1 MKREINDA
9 INSCLNARTALFEGG
24 WWRLLVL
31 FAVAVMFPMEVGMET
46 VMTVGA
52 SLTAMSQT
60 SERQQDGHDTAKSI
74 LTDSVLSVVVPQ
86 QSEASEE
93 KDERGAFRPIAT
105 AKLFYLNQAFAS
117 QALLKPAISDTDTTT
132 IQRKPIEDDDAG
144 EELDKA
150 IQQTGEAE
158 QTETKKGGAFPPT
171 ELDSAEAALMDST
184 TRIKQFKYRR
194 VDVPYLSPIEKKTYA
209 LFLPKVSVERKV
221 VLDSTME
228 RIRISERI
236 GDIEVRPSIDL
247 PIETYKKLRYK
258 AAIRENFRQ
267 IIGQQSVGVTR
278 DALADV
284 FSKITK
290 ISVYVPGGE
299 SAIFATL
306 FGPPTVSVQVAGNID
321 IKASYQTEESE
332 DPVRRASGT
341 ASTAVPNF
349 DQQVQMNL
357 TGAIGDKLT
366 ITADWNTERPFQ
378 FENQLAIR
386 YKGYEDDLVQSIEA
400 GNVSLTLPTS
410 LISSSQALFGIKAQ
424 FQIAGLNLTAIASQQ
439 RGRTESFSVQSGASI
454 TEQTIQAWDYDENR
468 HFFISNFFVTNWE
481 NAFAQ
486 NAPQL
491 VLTSAMGGRQIN
503 RLEVWRR
510 PANQF
515 GGGGGGNG
523 GGAPL
528 QENQRPGVALL
539 NLGDARY
546 SFQRLQE
553 GFPFPN
559 NAFNDLADT
568 SQTQAFLQ
576 QLRTADPLPPIPGP
590 FQEGVFTLMRE
601 GQDYIFN
608 PILGYITF
616 TAPLDPRDV
625 IAVSYDFTPVAGLPN
640 VRVGDFSN
648 DTLRTRAVFKLI
660 KPDQFTPS
668 DTATW
673 IMMLK
678 NIYALGGRDIQ
689 PDQFNAQVVYQN
701 PGDNP
706 PENEVLPIPG
716 FINTL
721 NQVTGFDR
729 FDVNGAAGSDRTFDF
744 LPGITID
751 PQRGLL
757 IFPFQRP
764 FARPIRQEIERI
776 TGAPI
781 TQEND
786 RFVYSEIYER
796 TQFDAQN
803 TSAKNFYGIKVRYK
817 SSIQNPISIGF
828 NVAQGSVR
836 VTSRGVPLREGID
849 YTVDYQ
855 LGQVTILKDDALQQG
870 ANLTIDFEKN
880 DLFLLA
886 SRTIVGLRGEYA
898 FSDDF
903 KLGATFL
910 QYSERPLTDKV
921 RVGDEPI
928 VNRIFGM
935 DLQYSTQL
943 RWLTK
948 AIDKLPLISTKEP
961 SRFTINAEYAQIMP
975 GIPEELR
982 TELDPEG
989 VSYIDDF
996 EGSRQIISFGL
1007 NGNNWA
1013 LGAPPHRTIE
1023 NPTILEDSIRGRYRA
1038 QLGWY
1043 RLPVGDPRNV
1053 ATREIFPNRVA
1064 AREDFQVRPL
1074 FLSYDPTRRGPYN
1087 FNTDFVVRGGVPD
1100 SSYGA
1105 ITQLLPSFA
1114 NNLTQSNIQFI
1125 EFWFKYQ
1132 PLTDTLGGAPLDSG
1146 KLHIDIG
1153 IISED
1158 VIPNRRLNTEDGMP
1172 INPEDFNPDQIAFG
1186 EDAYGRFNTR
1196 VAKIDRQLLTGSL
1209 GTEDVGLDG
1218 INDQLERQF
1227 HAQYLETLRN
1237 ALGETNPEYLRIFN
1251 DPAGDNFSLDVT
1263 NVSGTEGNANQA
1275 AAGPFVNIFPDTEDL
1290 DGSSTV
1296 QTQNRFF
1303 RYTIP
1308 VNPEELNIPTPRGKF
1323 VVGGGQSNAG
1333 WVQFRVP
1340 LDEFTRQ
1347 FGGIDF
1353 TTIQYAR
1360 VWVEQFRR
1368 PAQLGFAT
1376 FDFVGSQ
1383 WQQINRDTLVS
1394 IAAVNIEE
1402 NGSFYALPPGIQR
1415 ARDRQR
1421 VDQNIQANE
1430 QALVVIARQ
1439 MGQDSARGVFRNFAI
1454 GNTGGFNLNPYKR
1467 LRAFIHGGAGVK
1479 YNELNPQDPENTR
1492 VFLRFGATES
1502 NNYYEVQLPVK
1513 PSPPVAV
1520 PQNTNSPEYRRAQEL
1535 IWPAE
1540 NNIDIDLDEI
1550 ASFKLQRVSDT
1561 ETVVR
1566 ELPDGKK
1573 IVIKG
1578 QPSLGNVRV
1587 FAFGVINPS
1596 KERIESIEVWLN
1608 ELRVSGYKNE
1618 TGWAVR
1624 ANSTLQL
1631 ADVAT
1636 VAATYQRQ
1644 TPDFH
1649 GLNIRLNPIAAQNN
1663 TESWTLS
1670 TTINADKLL
1679 PAEDGWTIPVNIE
1692 RSEARSIPKYV
1703 PGREDILLDAAVARI
1718 IEEAKRNG
1726 ASESEA
1732 QEAGERFRNEQVTL
1746 SSTERFSMPT
1756 IRKTKPSD
1764 FWLARYTIDRM
1775 SIGYNYSISRSRS
1788 PQLISSED
1796 WQWSANASYGLQL
1809 PADAQLFIEPFKWM
1823 SSIPILN
1830 AFSDEKFYYVPQS
1843 YSFDVRLNRDRRA
1856 SQNRGNNQ
1864 PLVLNSN
1871 NFTAG
1876 RGMAMQYKI
1885 SETMDMS
1892 YNATLTSSMNL
1903 FLTDP
1908 ITREERR
1915 GSDVFDDVL
1924 ADLSRFDLGR
1934 DQNYNQSVTAN
1945 WRPKMVSLLDWITP
1959 GFTYNTQYS
1968 WANPFVNNPAQFL
1981 GNSVGN
1987 NTALQVQSDINFGR
2001 LFGKVRDLIPFGK
2014 GSATSPPTNA
2024 PKPPERPSRFFSLFD
2039 STETQSASEGNNIA
2053 KLLSDVGSL
2062 LGIFT
2067 RFDAFRV
2074 SYSITTGLQNTGIA
2088 GGAGWL
2094 NFYPFNTFG
2103 RSDRPLPPS
2112 LAYQMGFSD
2121 NPGARFLVD
2130 PNAPAIPNFVDN
2142 FNQTQNFSVS
2152 TTWQMFDN
2160 LRIDLSWRTDWQF
2173 RRGASV
2179 NGATGAQISADR
2191 SGSITKTYI
2200 SIFPDVESFREAINT
2215 TFADSEGFVR
2225 NPPFP
2230 EFAALFERSFEPTGI
2245 GRATATLFGQS
2256 NNLAY
2261 IPLPNWRVS
2270 LTGLEKLD
2278 LLSGFASSASIEHA
2292 YTGTYATSFTQPL
2305 NSGEVIG
2312 NQIINE
2318 SFAPLIG
2325 LTLMWKFGLN
2335 SSISVGRTRS
2345 FTLAVVNYQITKSNS
2360 TQINFTLG
2368 YQKTG
2373 LKVPLNFWPFDGAT
2387 LDNTIDFSFNFA
2399 FADNET
2405 QNIILA
2411 GSNAAANPPI
2421 GTTQITFQPRL
2432 SYALSQR
2439 VNAAAFWQYTQ
2450 TNPKAS
2456 GGSTVF
2462 ASTRQEFGFN
2472 FRISIG
2478 N

>member
-1 MKREINDA
+1 
-9 INSCLNARTALFEGG
+9 
-24 WWRLLVL
+24 
-31 FAVAVMFPMEVGMET
+31 MFPMEIGIET
-46 VMTVGA
+46 GIISSA
-52 SLTAMSQT
+52 SLVA
-60 SERQQDGHDTAKSI
+60 I
-74 LTDSVLSVVVPQ
+74 VSVPEPQ
-86 QSEASEE
+86 QSESEKHKGLRDSVSSLLE
-93 KDERGAFRPIAT
+93 AKPKAEVHSQTEESTVFRPIAT
-105 AKLFYLNQAFAS
+105 AKLFYLSQAFAA
-117 QALLKPAISDTDTTT
+117 QALMKSTVNDTDTTA
-132 IQRKPIEDDDAG
+132 IQRKPL
-144 EELDKA
+144 EETSPA
-150 IQQTGEAE
+150 V
-158 QTETKKGGAFPPT
+158 
-171 ELDSAEAALMDST
+171 LDSAEAALMDST
-184 TRIKQFKYRR
+184 TRVKQFKYRR
-194 VDVPYLSPIEKKTYA
+194 IDVPYLSPIEQKTYA

-221 VLDSTME
+221 VLDSAME

-236 GDIEVRPSIDL
+236 GDVEVRPSIEL
-247 PIETYKKLRYK
+247 PLEIYKKLRYK
-258 AAIRENFRQ
+258 AAIRDNFRQ
-267 IIGQQSVGVTR
+267 IIGQQSAGVAR

-299 SAIFATL
+299 SALFATL

-321 IKASYQTEESE
+321 IKASYQIEESE

-357 TGAIGDKLT
+357 TGTIGDKLT
-366 ITADWNTERPFQ
+366 ITADWNTQRPFQ
-378 FENQLAIR
+378 YENQLAIR

-400 GNVSLTLPTS
+400 GNVALTLPTS

-424 FQIAGLNLTAIASQQ
+424 FQIAGLNLTAVASQQ
-439 RGRTESFSVQSGASI
+439 RGRTESFSVQSGASM

-468 HFFISNFFVTNWE
+468 HFFVSNFFVTNWE
-481 NAFAQ
+481 NAFAR

-491 VLTSAMGGRQIN
+491 VLTPAMGGRQIN

-510 PANQF
+510 PANQL
-515 GGGGGGNG
+515 GGVGGQNPGSV
-523 GGAPL
+523 PL
-528 QENQRPGVALL
+528 QENQRPAVALL
-539 NLGDARY
+539 NLGDVPY
-546 SFQRLQE
+546 SFERLQQ

-559 NAFNDLADT
+559 NAYNDLADT

-601 GQDYIFN
+601 GQDYVYN

-625 IAVSYDFTPVAGLPN
+625 IAVSYDFTPAPGVPN
-640 VRVGDFSN
+640 IRVGDFSN
-648 DTLRTRAVFKLI
+648 DSLQRRAVFKLI

-673 IMMLK
+673 ILMLK
-678 NIYALGGRDIQ
+678 NIYALNGRNIQ
-689 PDQFNAQVVYQN
+689 RDQFNAQVVYQN

-706 PENEVLPIPG
+706 PENEVLPISG
-716 FINTL
+716 FVNTL

-729 FDVNGAAGSDRTFDF
+729 FDVNGASGSDRTFDF

-764 FARPIRQEIERI
+764 FERPIREEIERV
-776 TGAPI
+776 TGQPI
-781 TQEND
+781 NEQNA
-786 RFVYSEIYER
+786 RFIYNEIYER

-803 TSAKNFYGIKVRYK
+803 TSAKNFYAIKVRYK
-817 SSIQNPISIGF
+817 STIQNPISIGF

-928 VNRIFGM
+928 VNRIFGL
-935 DLQYSTQL
+935 DLQYATQM

-948 AIDKLPLISTKEP
+948 WIDRLPLISTKEP
-961 SRFTINAEYAQIMP
+961 SRFSINAEYAQVMP
-975 GIPEELR
+975 GVPDELR
-982 TELDPEG
+982 TELDPDG

-996 EGSRQIISFGL
+996 EGSRQIISLGL

-1013 LGAPPHRTIE
+1013 LGSPPHRTLE
-1023 NPTILEDSIRGRYRA
+1023 SPTILEDSIRGRYRA
-1038 QLGWY
+1038 SLGWY

-1053 ATREIFPNRVA
+1053 PTREIFPNRVA

-1074 FLSYDPTRRGPYN
+1074 YLSYDPTRRGPYN
-1087 FNTDFVVRGGVPD
+1087 FNPDFVIRRGVPD

-1132 PLTDTLGGAPLDSG
+1132 PLIDTAGAPPDSG

-1153 IISED
+1153 ILSED
-1158 VIPNRRLNTEDGMP
+1158 IIPNRRLNTEDGMP

-1186 EDAYGRFNTR
+1186 EDSYGRYNTR
-1196 VAKIDRQLLTGSL
+1196 VAKIDRQLLTGSI

-1227 HAQYLETLRN
+1227 HQQYLETLRN
-1237 ALGETNPEYLRIFN
+1237 ALGENNPEYQRILN

-1263 NVSGTEGNANQA
+1263 NVSGTEGNASQA
-1275 AAGPFVNIFPDTEDL
+1275 QAGPFVNIFPDTEDL

-1303 RYTIP
+1303 RYTIS
-1308 VNPEELNIPTPRGKF
+1308 VNPQELNQPTPRGRF
-1323 VVGGGQSNAG
+1323 VVGGGQANAG
-1333 WVQFRVP
+1333 WVQFRIP
-1340 LDEFTRQ
+1340 LDEFTRK
-1347 FGGIDF
+1347 FGAIDF

-1383 WQQINRDTLVS
+1383 WQLIGRDTLVS
-1394 IAAVNIEE
+1394 VAAVNIEE
-1402 NGSFYALPPGIQR
+1402 NGSFYALPPGIRR

-1430 QALVVIARQ
+1430 QALVVIARK
-1439 MGQDSARGVFRNFAI
+1439 MGQDSVRGVFRNFAI
-1454 GNTGGFNLNPYKR
+1454 GNTSGFNLNPYKR
-1467 LRAFIHGGAGVK
+1467 LKAFIHGGAGVR
-1479 YNELNPQDPENTR
+1479 YNELNPQDPANTR
-1492 VFLRFGATES
+1492 AFLRFGATET
-1502 NNYYEVQLPVK
+1502 NNYYEIQIPVK
-1513 PSPPVAV
+1513 PSPPVNV

-1550 ASFKLQRVSDT
+1550 ASFKLQRASDT
-1561 ETVVR
+1561 EVVVR
-1566 ELPDGKK
+1566 DFPDGKR

-1596 KERIESIEVWLN
+1596 KEFIESIEVWLN

-1618 TGWAVR
+1618 GGWAVR
-1624 ANSTLQL
+1624 ANTTLQL

-1636 VAATYQRQ
+1636 IAATYQRQ

-1649 GLNIRLNPIAAQNN
+1649 GLNIRINPITAQNN

-1670 TTINADKLL
+1670 TTFNADKLL
-1679 PAEDGWTIPVNIE
+1679 PAEDGWTIPINIE

-1703 PGREDILLDAAVARI
+1703 PGREDILLDAAVARV

-1732 QEAGERFRNEQVTL
+1732 QEAGERFRNEQISL

-1764 FWLARYTIDRM
+1764 FWLARYTIDR
-1775 SIGYNYSISRSRS
+1775 ITLGYNYSIARGRS
-1788 PQLISSED
+1788 PQLVSSED
-1796 WQWSANASYGLQL
+1796 WQWSANISYGLQL
-1809 PADAQLFIEPFKWM
+1809 PSDVQLFIEPFKWL
-1823 SSIPILN
+1823 SNIPILN
-1830 AFSDEKFYYVPQS
+1830 VFSEDRFYYVPQS
-1843 YSFDVRLNRDRRA
+1843 YTFDFRLNRDRRV

-1864 PLVLNSN
+1864 PLVINSN

-1885 SETMDMS
+1885 SETVDMS

-1915 GSDVFDDVL
+1915 GSDIFDDVL
-1924 ADLSRFDLGR
+1924 ADLSRFDLGL
-1934 DQNYNQSVTAN
+1934 DQSYNQSVTTN

-1959 GFTYNTQYS
+1959 NFTYNTQYS
-1968 WANPFVNNPAQFL
+1968 WANPFVNNPSQFL

-1987 NTALQVQSDINFGR
+1987 NSTLQVQSDINFGK

-2014 GSATSPPTNA
+2014 GTETMPPPQK
-2024 PKPPERPSRFFSLFD
+2024 PKRFFSLID
-2039 STETQSASEGNNIA
+2039 STEGASEGNNLT
-2053 KLLSDVGSL
+2053 KLLSDVGSVL
-2062 LGIFT
+2062 SIFT
-2067 RFDAFRV
+2067 RFDQFRV

-2103 RSDRPLPPS
+2103 RDDRPPPPS
-2112 LAYQMGFSD
+2112 LSYQLGLSD
-2121 NPGARFLVD
+2121 NPGSRFLVD
-2130 PNAPAIPNFVDN
+2130 PNAPAIPNFTDN
-2142 FNQTQNFSVS
+2142 FNQSQNFSVS
-2152 TTWQMFDN
+2152 TTWQIFDN
-2160 LRIDLSWRTDWQF
+2160 LRMDLTWRTDWQF
-2173 RRGASV
+2173 RRGASI

-2200 SIFPDVESFREAINT
+2200 SIFPNIDNFREAINT
-2215 TFADSEGFVR
+2215 TFADSAGLVIR
-2225 NPPFP
+2225 NPPLLQ
-2230 EFAALFERSFEPTGI
+2230 FAELFERTFEPTGI
-2245 GRATATLFGQS
+2245 GRFTAKLFGQS
-2256 NNLAY
+2256 NRLAY

-2278 LLSGFASSASIEHA
+2278 LLSGFASNASIEHA
-2292 YTGTYATSFTQPL
+2292 YTGTYSTSFTQPL

-2325 LTLMWKFGLN
+2325 LNLMWKFGMN
-2335 SSISVGRTRS
+2335 SSISVGKTRS
-2345 FTLAVVNYQITKSNS
+2345 LTLAVVSYQITQANS

-2387 LDNTIDFSFNFA
+2387 LDNTIDFSFNFS

-2405 QNIILA
+2405 QNIIVA
-2411 GSNAAANPPI
+2411 GSNAATNPPI

-2450 TNPKAS
+2450 TKPKAS

>member
-1 MKREINDA
+1 MVVA
-9 INSCLNARTALFEGG
+9 IS
-24 WWRLLVL
+24 VL
-31 FAVAVMFPMEVGMET
+31 FPVEVGIET
-46 VMTVGA
+46 VVTVGA
-52 SLTAMSQT
+52 SLTAMSASSRAQKQT
-60 SERQQDGHDTAKSI
+60 VDTVAEQVG
-74 LTDSVLSVVVPQ
+74 LADSVFSLVAPTAGEV
-86 QSEASEE
+86 SEE
-93 KDERGAFRPIAT
+93 KEESSTYRPIAT
-105 AKLFYLNQAFAS
+105 ARLFYLSQAFAA
-117 QALLKPAISDTDTTT
+117 QALFKPTVSDTDTTAS
-132 IQRKPIEDDDAG
+132 QSRPIEDDEA
-144 EELDKA
+144 DKEHNNVIDLQITDTTA
-150 IQQTGEAE
+150 
-158 QTETKKGGAFPPT
+158 KKRESLVRT

-194 VDVPYLSPIEKKTYA
+194 VDVPYLSPIETKTYS

-221 VLDSTME
+221 LLDSTME
-228 RIRISERI
+228 RIRISETI
-236 GDIEVRPSIDL
+236 SGVEVRPSIEL
-247 PIETYKKLRYK
+247 PLETYKKLRYK
-258 AAIRENFRQ
+258 AAIRDNFRQ
-267 IIGQQSVGVTR
+267 IIGQQSMGVSR

-299 SAIFATL
+299 SALFATL

-332 DPVRRASGT
+332 DPIRRASGT

-357 TGAIGDKLT
+357 TGTIGDKLT

-378 FENQLAIR
+378 YENQLAIR
-386 YKGYEDDLVQSIEA
+386 YKGYEDDVVQAIEA

-439 RGRTESFSVQSGASI
+439 RGRTETFSVQSGASV

-468 HFFISNFFVTNWE
+468 HFFVSNFFVTNWE
-481 NAFAQ
+481 RAFAQ

-491 VLTSAMGGRQIN
+491 VITPAMGGRQIN

-510 PANQF
+510 PANQL
-515 GGGGGGNG
+515 GGGGGQNPG
-523 GGAPL
+523 GTPL
-528 QENQRPGVALL
+528 QANQRPGVALL
-539 NLGDARY
+539 NLGDAPY
-546 SFQRLQE
+546 SFERLQQ

-559 NAFNDLADT
+559 NSYNDLADT
-568 SQTQAFLQ
+568 TQTQAFLQ
-576 QLRTADPLPPIPGP
+576 QLRTADPLPPIPGQ
-590 FQEGVFTLMRE
+590 FQEGVFTLMQE
-601 GQDYIFN
+601 GQDYVFN

-625 IAVSYDFTPVAGLPN
+625 IAVSYDFTPVPGVPN

-648 DTLRTRAVFKLI
+648 DSLQRRAVFKLV

-673 IMMLK
+673 ILMLK

-689 PDQFNAQVVYQN
+689 PDQFNARVVFQN

-706 PENEVLPIPG
+706 PENEVLPISG
-716 FINTL
+716 FVNTL
-721 NQVTGFDR
+721 NQIMGFDR

-764 FARPIRQEIERI
+764 FAQPIREEIERI

-786 RFVYSEIYER
+786 RFIYSEIYER

-817 SSIQNPISIGF
+817 STIQNPISIGF

-855 LGQVTILKDDALQQG
+855 LGQVTILRDDALQQG
-870 ANLTIDFEKN
+870 ANLSINFEKN

-935 DLQYSTQL
+935 DLQYSTQM

-948 AIDKLPLISTKEP
+948 AIDRLPLISTKEP
-961 SRFTINAEYAQIMP
+961 SKFSINAEYAQVMP
-975 GIPEELR
+975 SVPDELR
-982 TELDPEG
+982 TELDPDG

-996 EGSRQIISFGL
+996 EGSRQIISLGL
-1007 NGNNWA
+1007 NGNNWV
-1013 LGAPPHRTIE
+1013 LGAPPHRDLE
-1023 NPTILEDSIRGRYRA
+1023 SPTILEDSIRGRYRA
-1038 QLGWY
+1038 ELGWY

-1053 ATREIFPNRVA
+1053 PTREIFPNRVA

-1074 FLSYDPTRRGPYN
+1074 FLSYNPTRRGPYN
-1087 FNTDFVVRGGVPD
+1087 FNPDFVIRRGVPD

-1132 PLTDTLGGAPLDSG
+1132 PLVDSAGAPPDSG

-1153 IISED
+1153 VISED
-1158 VIPNRRLNTEDGMP
+1158 IIPNRRLNTEDGMP

-1186 EDAYGRFNTR
+1186 EDAYGRYNTR

-1209 GTEDVGLDG
+1209 GSEDVGLDG

-1227 HAQYLETLRN
+1227 HQQYLETLRN
-1237 ALGETNPEYLRIFN
+1237 ALGENSPEYQRILN

-1275 AAGPFVNIFPDTEDL
+1275 QAGPFVNIFPDTEDL

-1303 RYTIP
+1303 RYTISI
-1308 VNPEELNIPTPRGKF
+1308 NPQDLNIPTPRGRF

-1333 WVQFRVP
+1333 WVQFRIP
-1340 LDEFTRQ
+1340 LDEFTRR

-1368 PAQLGFAT
+1368 PTQLGFAT

-1383 WQQINRDTLVS
+1383 WQQINRDTLVA

-1430 QALVVIARQ
+1430 QALVVIARK
-1439 MGQDSARGVFRNFAI
+1439 MGQDSSRGVFRNFAI

-1502 NNYYEVQLPVK
+1502 DNYYEVQIPVK
-1513 PSPPVAV
+1513 PSPPVNV
-1520 PQNTNSPEYRRAQEL
+1520 PQNTTSPEYRRAQEL

-1550 ASFKLQRVSDT
+1550 ASFKLQRASDT
-1561 ETVVR
+1561 ERVVR
-1566 ELPDGKK
+1566 DLPDGKR
-1573 IVIKG
+1573 IVVKG

-1587 FAFGVINPS
+1587 FAFGVVNPS
-1596 KERIESIEVWLN
+1596 KEFIESIEVWLN

-1618 TGWAVR
+1618 GGWAVR
-1624 ANSTLQL
+1624 ANTTLQL

-1649 GLNIRLNPIAAQNN
+1649 GLNIRLNPITAQNN

-1670 TTINADKLL
+1670 TTFNADKLL
-1679 PAEDGWTIPVNIE
+1679 PAEDGWTIPINIE
-1692 RSEARSIPKYV
+1692 RSEQRAIPKYV

-1726 ASESEA
+1726 ASEEEA
-1732 QEAGERFRNEQVTL
+1732 KQAGARFRDEQVSL

-1775 SIGYNYSISRSRS
+1775 SVGYNYSISRSRS

-1796 WQWSANASYGLQL
+1796 WQWSANVSYGLQL
-1809 PADAQLFIEPFKWM
+1809 PADAQLFIEPFKWL
-1823 SSIPILN
+1823 SRIPILN
-1830 AFSDEKFYYVPQS
+1830 VFSEDKFYYVPQS
-1843 YSFDVRLNRDRRA
+1843 YTFDFRLNRDRRA

-1885 SETMDMS
+1885 SETIDMS

-1908 ITREERR
+1908 ITREERK

-1945 WRPKMVSLLDWITP
+1945 WRPKMVSLLDWVTP

-2014 GSATSPPTNA
+2014 DGNTPLPGA
-2024 PKPPERPSRFFSLFD
+2024 PKPSGKPSRFFSLFD
-2039 STETQSASEGNNIA
+2039 STETQSTAEGNNLT

-2062 LGIFT
+2062 LSIFT
-2067 RFDAFRV
+2067 RFDQFRV
-2074 SYSITTGLQNTGIA
+2074 TYSITTGIQNTGIA

-2112 LAYQMGFSD
+2112 LSYQMGFSD
-2121 NPGARFLVD
+2121 NPGTRFLVNPD
-2130 PNAPAIPNFVDN
+2130 APAIPNFVDN
-2142 FNQTQNFSVS
+2142 FNQSQNFSVS
-2152 TTWQMFDN
+2152 TSWQIFDN
-2160 LRIDLSWRTDWQF
+2160 LRMDLTWRTDWQF
-2173 RRGASV
+2173 RRGKTV
-2179 NGATGAQISADR
+2179 NGATGGQISSDR

-2200 SIFPDVESFREAINT
+2200 SIFPNIDNFREAINT

-2225 NPPFP
+2225 NPPFN
-2230 EFAALFERSFEPTGI
+2230 EFAALFERTFEPTGI
-2245 GRATATLFGQS
+2245 GRLTASLFGQS
-2256 NNLAY
+2256 SRLAY
-2261 IPLPNWRVS
+2261 IPLPNWRLS

-2292 YTGTYATSFTQPL
+2292 YTGTYSTSFTQPL

-2335 SSISVGRTRS
+2335 SSISMGKNRS
-2345 FTLAVVNYQITKSNS
+2345 LTLAVVNYQITQTNS

-2405 QNIILA
+2405 QNLILA
-2411 GSNAAANPPI
+2411 GSNAATNPPI

-2450 TNPKAS
+2450 TKPKAS

>member
-1 MKREINDA
+1 
-9 INSCLNARTALFEGG
+9 
-24 WWRLLVL
+24 
-31 FAVAVMFPMEVGMET
+31 MET
-46 VMTVGA
+46 AMTLSA
-52 SLTAMSQT
+52 SLVAISPIP
-60 SERQQDGHDTAKSI
+60 E
-74 LTDSVLSVVVPQ
+74 PQ
-86 QSEASEE
+86 QSESKAVTYDTVSDTSFALMKAVPQVETNEE
-93 KDERGAFRPIAT
+93 YRPIAT
-105 AKLFYLNQAFAS
+105 AKLFYLSQAFAA
-117 QALLKPAISDTDTTT
+117 QALMKPTVSDTDTTAV
-132 IQRKPIEDDDAG
+132 QAKSLEEDDADEA
-144 EELDKA
+144 LDSLIK
-150 IQQTGEAE
+150 QTQLRPSDTLRA
-158 QTETKKGGAFPPT
+158 TEI
-171 ELDSAEAALMDST
+171 DSAEAALMDST
-184 TRIKQFKYRR
+184 TRVKQFKYQRI
-194 VDVPYLSPIEKKTYA
+194 DAPYLSPIEQKTYA

-221 VLDSTME
+221 VLDSAMT
-228 RIRISERI
+228 RIRISEKI
-236 GDIEVRPSIDL
+236 GDVEVRPSIEL
-247 PIETYKKLRYK
+247 PLETYKKLRYK
-258 AAIRENFRQ
+258 AAIRDNFRQ
-267 IIGQQSVGVTR
+267 SIGQQSAGISR

-357 TGAIGDKLT
+357 TGTIGDKLT

-378 FENQLAIR
+378 YENQLAIR

-468 HFFISNFFVTNWE
+468 HFFVSNFFVTNWE
-481 NAFAQ
+481 NAFAR
-486 NAPQL
+486 NAPTL
-491 VLTSAMGGRQIN
+491 VQTQAMGGRQIN

-510 PANQF
+510 PANQL
-515 GGGGGGNG
+515 GGGGGQNPG
-523 GGAPL
+523 GTPL
-528 QENQRPGVALL
+528 QENQRPAVALL
-539 NLGDARY
+539 NLGDVPY
-546 SFQRLQE
+546 SFERLQQ

-559 NAFNDLADT
+559 NAYNDLADT
-568 SQTQAFLQ
+568 AQTQAFLQ

-601 GQDYIFN
+601 GQDYVYN
-608 PILGYITF
+608 PILGHITF

-625 IAVSYDFTPVAGLPN
+625 IAVSYDFTPVPGVPN

-648 DTLRTRAVFKLI
+648 DTLQRRAIFKLI
-660 KPDQFTPS
+660 KSDQLTPT

-689 PDQFNAQVVYQN
+689 PDQFNAQVVFQN

-706 PENEVLPIPG
+706 PENEVLPISG

-764 FARPIRQEIERI
+764 FERPIREEIERV
-776 TGAPI
+776 TGQPI
-781 TQEND
+781 NEQNA
-786 RFVYSEIYER
+786 RFVYNEIYER

-803 TSAKNFYGIKVRYK
+803 TSTKNFYGIKVRYK
-817 SSIQNPISIGF
+817 SAIQNPISIGF

-870 ANLTIDFEKN
+870 ANLKIDFEKN

-935 DLQYSTQL
+935 DLQYTTQM

-948 AIDKLPLISTKEP
+948 LIDRLPLISTKEP
-961 SRFTINAEYAQIMP
+961 SKFSVNAEYAQVMP
-975 GIPEELR
+975 GIPDELR
-982 TELDPEG
+982 TELDPDG

-1013 LGAPPHRTIE
+1013 LGSPPHQTLE
-1023 NPTILEDSIRGRYRA
+1023 NPTIVQDSIRGRYRA

-1053 ATREIFPNRVA
+1053 PTREIFPNRVA

-1074 FLSYDPTRRGPYN
+1074 YLSYDPTRRGPYN
-1087 FNTDFVVRGGVPD
+1087 FNPDFVIRRGVPD

-1132 PLTDTLGGAPLDSG
+1132 PLIDSVGAPLDSG

-1153 IISED
+1153 VLSED
-1158 VIPNRRLNTEDGMP
+1158 IIPNRRLNTEDGMP
-1172 INPEDFNPDQIAFG
+1172 INPEDLNPDQIAFG
-1186 EDAYGRFNTR
+1186 EDSYGRFNTR
-1196 VAKIDRQLLTGSL
+1196 VAKIDRQLLTGSI

-1237 ALGETNPEYLRIFN
+1237 ALGETNPDYQRILN
-1251 DPAGDNFSLDVT
+1251 DPASDNFSLDVT

-1275 AAGPFVNIFPDTEDL
+1275 QAGPFVNIFPDTEDL

-1303 RYTIP
+1303 RYTIS
-1308 VNPEELNIPTPRGKF
+1308 VNPQELNQPTPRGRF

-1340 LDEFTRQ
+1340 LDEFTRK
-1347 FGGIDF
+1347 FGAIDF

-1383 WQQINRDTLVS
+1383 WQLIGRDTLVS
-1394 IAAVNIEE
+1394 VAAVNIEE
-1402 NGSFYALPPGIQR
+1402 NGSFYALPPGIRR

-1430 QALVVIARQ
+1430 QALVVIARK
-1439 MGQDSARGVFRNFAI
+1439 MGQDSSRGVFRNFAI

-1479 YNELNPQDPENTR
+1479 YNELNPRDPENTR
-1492 VFLRFGATES
+1492 VFLRFGATET

-1513 PSPPVAV
+1513 PSPPVNV

-1550 ASFKLQRVSDT
+1550 ASFKLQRASDT
-1561 ETVVR
+1561 EVVVR
-1566 ELPDGKK
+1566 DFPDGKR

-1596 KERIESIEVWLN
+1596 KEFIESIEVWLN

-1618 TGWAVR
+1618 GGWAVR
-1624 ANSTLQL
+1624 ANTSLQL

-1636 VAATYQRQ
+1636 IAATYQRQ

-1670 TTINADKLL
+1670 TTFNADKLL
-1679 PAEDGWTIPVNIE
+1679 PAEDGWAIPINIE
-1692 RSEARSIPKYV
+1692 RSESRSIPKYV
-1703 PGREDILLDAAVARI
+1703 PGREDILLDAAVARV

-1732 QEAGERFRNEQVTL
+1732 QLAGERFRNEQISLT
-1746 SSTERFSMPT
+1746 STERFSTPT

-1764 FWLARYTIDRM
+1764 FWLARYTIDR
-1775 SIGYNYSISRSRS
+1775 ITLGYNYSVARGRS
-1788 PQLISSED
+1788 PQLVSSED
-1796 WQWSANASYGLQL
+1796 WQWSSNINYGLQL
-1809 PADAQLFIEPFKWM
+1809 PPDAQLFIEPFRWLSK
-1823 SSIPILN
+1823 IPILN
-1830 AFSDEKFYYVPQS
+1830 VFSEDKFYYVPQS
-1843 YSFDVRLNRDRRA
+1843 YSFDFRLNRDRRA

-1864 PLVLNSN
+1864 PLVINSN

-1885 SETMDMS
+1885 SETIDMS
-1892 YNATLTSSMNL
+1892 YNASLTSSMNL
-1903 FLTDP
+1903 FLNDP

-1915 GSDVFDDVL
+1915 GSDIFDDVL

-1934 DQNYNQSVTAN
+1934 DQTYNQSVTAN

-1968 WANPFVNNPAQFL
+1968 WANPFVNNPSQFL

-1987 NTALQVQSDINFGR
+1987 NSTLQVQSDINFGK

-2014 GSATSPPTNA
+2014 GAEVSPP
-2024 PKPPERPSRFFSLFD
+2024 PQKPQRFFSLID
-2039 STETQSASEGNNIA
+2039 STEGTSDGNNLT
-2053 KLLSDVGSL
+2053 KLMSDIGSVF
-2062 LGIFT
+2062 GIFT
-2067 RFDAFRV
+2067 RFDQFRV

-2103 RSDRPLPPS
+2103 RDDRPPPPS
-2112 LAYQMGFSD
+2112 LSYQLGFSD
-2121 NPGARFLVD
+2121 NPGGRFLVN
-2130 PNAPAIPNFVDN
+2130 PNAPAIPNFTDN
-2142 FNQTQNFSVS
+2142 FNQSQNFSVS
-2152 TTWQMFDN
+2152 TSWQVFDN
-2160 LRIDLSWRTDWQF
+2160 LRVDLTWRTDWQF
-2173 RRGASV
+2173 RRGTSV

-2200 SIFPDVESFREAINT
+2200 SVFPNIENFREAINA
-2215 TFADSEGFVR
+2215 TFGDTGGVLV
-2225 NPPFP
+2225 NPPLP
-2230 EFAALFERSFEPTGI
+2230 EFAALFERTFEPTGI
-2245 GRATATLFGQS
+2245 GRFTAKLFGQS
-2256 NNLAY
+2256 NRLAY

-2278 LLSGFASSASIEHA
+2278 LLSGFASNASIEHA
-2292 YTGTYATSFTQPL
+2292 YTGTYSTSFTQPL

-2325 LTLMWKFGLN
+2325 LNLMWKFGMN
-2335 SSISVGRTRS
+2335 SSISVGKTRS
-2345 FTLAVVNYQITKSNS
+2345 LTLAVVSYQITQANS

-2373 LKVPLNFWPFDGAT
+2373 LKVPLNFWPFEGAT
-2387 LDNTIDFSFNFA
+2387 LDNTIDFSFNFS

-2405 QNIILA
+2405 QNIIVA
-2411 GSNAAANPPI
+2411 GSNAATNPPI

-2450 TNPKAS
+2450 TKPKAS

>member
-1 MKREINDA
+1 MKREIIDF
-9 INSCLNARTALFEGG
+9 INNCLNARLTRLEDGL
-24 WWRLLVL
+24 WRVLVL
-31 FAVAVMFPMEVGMET
+31 FAIAVMAPMEVKMEAII
-46 VMTVGA
+46 TVGA
-52 SLTAMSQT
+52 SLTTIT
-60 SERQQDGHDTAKSI
+60 SVCETQGRALEAEAKESDVK
-74 LTDSVLSVVVPQ
+74 DSVLSLVEPMT
-86 QSEASEE
+86 SEASEE
-93 KDERGAFRPIAT
+93 RPESGAYRPIVT
-105 AKLFYLNQAFAS
+105 AKLFYLNQAFAA
-117 QALLKPAISDTDTTT
+117 QALLKPAISDTDTTA
-132 IQRKPIEDDDAG
+132 IQRRAVEGGDVG
-144 EELDKA
+144 EELDK
-150 IQQTGEAE
+150 ITEEETEAKTSKRLS
-158 QTETKKGGAFPPT
+158 QT

-184 TRIKQFKYRR
+184 TRIKQFKYQR
-194 VDVPYLSPIEKKTYA
+194 VDAPYLTPIEKKTYA
-209 LFLPKVSVERKV
+209 LFLPKVSAERKV
-221 VLDSTME
+221 VLDSTMT
-228 RIRISERI
+228 RIRISETI
-236 GDIEVRPSIDL
+236 AGIEVRPAIEL
-247 PIETYKKLRYK
+247 PMELYKKLRYK
-258 AAIRENFRQ
+258 ADVQDNFRQ
-267 IIGQQSVGVTR
+267 IIGQQSSGISR

-321 IKASYQTEESE
+321 IKASYQIEESE
-332 DPVRRASGT
+332 DPIRRATGT
-341 ASTAVPNF
+341 SSTAVPNF

-378 FENQLAIR
+378 YENQLAIR

-400 GNVSLTLPTS
+400 GNVSLSLPTS

-424 FQIAGLNLTAIASQQ
+424 FQIAGLNLTVIASQQ
-439 RGRTESFSVQSGASI
+439 RGRTETFRVQSGASV
-454 TEQTIQAWDYDENR
+454 TEQTIQAWDYDKNR

-491 VLTSAMGGRQIN
+491 VLTSAMNGRQIN

-510 PANQF
+510 QRGNQV
-515 GGGGGGNG
+515 GGGGQTGV
-523 GGAPL
+523 PL
-528 QENQRPGVALL
+528 QENQRDAVALL
-539 NLGDARY
+539 NLGDQPY
-546 SFQRLQE
+546 TFDRLQN
-553 GFPFPN
+553 GFDFPN
-559 NAFNDLADT
+559 NAYNDLADT
-568 SQTQAFLQ
+568 SQTQAFLE
-576 QLRTADPLPPIPGP
+576 QLRTTRPLPPIPGP

-601 GQDYIFN
+601 GQDYVFN

-616 TAPLDPRDV
+616 IAPLDPTDV
-625 IAVSYDFTPVAGLPN
+625 VAVSYDFTPAPGLPP
-640 VRVGDFSN
+640 VKVGDFSN
-648 DTLRTRAVFKLI
+648 ETSGRAVFKLI

-673 IMMLK
+673 ILMLK
-678 NIYALGGRDIQ
+678 NIYAMGGRDIQ
-689 PDQFNAQVVYQN
+689 PDQFNAQVVFQN

-716 FINTL
+716 FVNTL

-764 FARPIRQEIERI
+764 FATPIRQEIERV

-786 RFVYSEIYER
+786 RFIYSEIYER

-803 TSAKNFYGIKVRYK
+803 TNTKNFYGIKVRYK
-817 SSIQNPISIGF
+817 STIQNPISIGF

-855 LGQVTILKDDALQQG
+855 LGQVTILRDDALQQG
-870 ANLTIDFEKN
+870 ANLSIDFEKN

-898 FSDDF
+898 FSEDF
-903 KLGATFL
+903 KLGTTFL

-935 DLQYSTQL
+935 DLQYTTQM

-961 SRFTINAEYAQIMP
+961 SKLTVNAEYAQVMP
-975 GIPEELR
+975 GIPDELR
-982 TELDPEG
+982 TQLDPDG

-996 EGSRQIISFGL
+996 EGSRQIISLGL

-1013 LGAPPHRTIE
+1013 LGSPPHQEIE
-1023 NPTILEDSIRGRYRA
+1023 SPTILEDSIRGRYRA
-1038 QLGWY
+1038 EFGWY
-1043 RLPVGDPRNV
+1043 RFPVGNPANV
-1053 ATREIFPNRVA
+1053 PTRDIFPNRVA

-1074 FLSYDPTRRGPYN
+1074 YMSYDPTKRGPYN
-1087 FNTDFVVRGGVPD
+1087 FNTDFVIRGGVPD

-1132 PLTDTLGGAPLDSG
+1132 PDSVGAPIDSG

-1158 VIPNRRLNTEDGMP
+1158 IIPNRRLNTEDGMP
-1172 INPEDFNPDQIAFG
+1172 INPEDLNPDQIAFG

-1196 VAKIDRQLLTGSL
+1196 VAKIDRQLLTGSI

-1218 INDQLERQF
+1218 INDQLEQQF

-1237 ALGETNPEYLRIFN
+1237 ALGESNPEYQRILS
-1251 DPAGDNFSLDVT
+1251 DPAGDNFSQDIT
-1263 NVSGTEGNANQA
+1263 KVSGTQGNANQA
-1275 AAGPFVNIFPDTEDL
+1275 QAGPFVNIFPDTEDL

-1308 VNPEELNIPTPRGKF
+1308 INPENLNIPTPRGKF
-1323 VVGGGQSNAG
+1323 VVGGGQFNAG
-1333 WVQFRVP
+1333 WVQFRIP
-1340 LDEFTRQ
+1340 LDQFTRQ
-1347 FGGIDF
+1347 FGAIDF
-1353 TTIQYAR
+1353 TTIQYVR

-1368 PAQLGFAT
+1368 PALLGFAT

-1383 WQQINRDTLVS
+1383 WQQINRDTLVGV
-1394 IAAVNIEE
+1394 AAVNIEE

-1430 QALVVIARQ
+1430 QALVVIARK
-1439 MGQDSARGVFRNFAI
+1439 MGQDSSRGVFRNFAI

-1467 LRAFIHGGAGVK
+1467 LKAFIHGGAGVK

-1492 VFLRFGATES
+1492 AFIRFGATES

-1513 PSPPVAV
+1513 PSPPVNV

-1535 IWPAE
+1535 IWPSE

-1550 ASFKLQRVSDT
+1550 ASFKLQRASDS

-1566 ELPDGKK
+1566 DFPDGRR

-1587 FAFGVINPS
+1587 FAFGVLNPS
-1596 KERIESIEVWLN
+1596 KEMIESIEVWLN
-1608 ELRVSGYKNE
+1608 ELRVSGYKSE

-1631 ADVAT
+1631 SDVAT
-1636 VAATYQRQ
+1636 IAATYQRQ

-1649 GLNIRLNPIAAQNN
+1649 GLNIRINPITAQNN

-1679 PAEDGWTIPVNIE
+1679 PAEDGWTIPINIE
-1692 RSEARSIPKYV
+1692 RSESRLIPKYV
-1703 PGREDILLDAAVARI
+1703 PGREDILLDAAVARV

-1732 QEAGERFRNEQVTL
+1732 QEAGERFRNEQVSL

-1775 SIGYNYSISRSRS
+1775 SVGYNYSVSKSRS
-1788 PQLISSED
+1788 PQIISSED

-1809 PADAQLFIEPFKWM
+1809 PADAQLFIEPFKWL
-1823 SSIPILN
+1823 SKIPILN
-1830 AFSDEKFYYVPQS
+1830 VFSEDKFYYVPQS
-1843 YSFDVRLNRDRRA
+1843 YSFDFRLNRDRRA

-1885 SETMDMS
+1885 SETVDMS

-1908 ITREERR
+1908 VTREERR

-1945 WRPKMVSLLDWITP
+1945 WRPKMVSFFDWITP

-1987 NTALQVQSDINFGR
+1987 NTALQVQSDINFGK

-2014 GSATSPPTNA
+2014 GSSASPPNA
-2024 PKPPERPSRFFSLFD
+2024 PKPRTRPSRFFSLYD
-2039 STETQSASEGNNIA
+2039 STETQSATENNSLT
-2053 KLLSDVGSL
+2053 KLLSDIGSL
-2062 LGIFT
+2062 FGIFT
-2067 RFDAFRV
+2067 RFDQFRV
-2074 SYSITTGLQNTGIA
+2074 SYSITTGLQNSGIA
-2088 GGAGWL
+2088 GGAGWF

-2103 RSDRPLPPS
+2103 RSDRPAPPS
-2112 LAYQMGFSD
+2112 LGYQMGFSD

-2130 PNAPAIPNFVDN
+2130 PNTPAIPNFVDN
-2142 FNQTQNFSVS
+2142 FTQTQNFSVT

-2160 LRIDLSWRTDWQF
+2160 LRIDLNWRTDWQF
-2173 RRGASV
+2173 RRSASV
-2179 NGATGAQISADR
+2179 NGATGRQISADR
-2191 SGSITKTYI
+2191 SGSITRTYI
-2200 SIFPDVESFREAINT
+2200 SIFPDVETFREAIKS
-2215 TFADSEGFVR
+2215 TFGDSEGVLV
-2225 NPPFP
+2225 NPPLS

-2245 GRATATLFGQS
+2245 GRLTASLFGQS
-2256 NNLAY
+2256 KNLAY

-2278 LLSGFASSASIEHA
+2278 FLSGLASAASIEHA

-2325 LTLMWKFGLN
+2325 LNLAWKFGLN
-2335 SSISVGRTRS
+2335 SAISVGRTRS
-2345 FTLAVVNYQITKSNS
+2345 FTLAVLSYGITKVNS

-2411 GSNAAANPPI
+2411 GANAATNPPI

-2450 TNPKAS
+2450 TKPKAS

>member
-1 MKREINDA
+1 
-9 INSCLNARTALFEGG
+9 
-24 WWRLLVL
+24 
-31 FAVAVMFPMEVGMET
+31 MET
-46 VMTVGA
+46 AMTLSA
-52 SLTAMSQT
+52 SLVAISPAP
-60 SERQQDGHDTAKSI
+60 E
-74 LTDSVLSVVVPQ
+74 PQ
-86 QSEASEE
+86 QSESERISKRDTVSDTSFALIE
-93 KDERGAFRPIAT
+93 TEPQAETNESQVYRPIAT
-105 AKLFYLNQAFAS
+105 AKLFYLSQAFAA
-117 QALLKPAISDTDTTT
+117 QALMRPTVSDTDTTAV
-132 IQRKPIEDDDAG
+132 QRKPMEEEDAR
-144 EELDKA
+144 
-150 IQQTGEAE
+150 EALEKTLE
-158 QTETKKGGAFPPT
+158 QTQARGRNTLLET
-171 ELDSAEAALMDST
+171 EIDSAEAALMDST
-184 TRIKQFKYRR
+184 TRVKQFKYRR
-194 VDVPYLSPIEKKTYA
+194 VDVPYLSPIEQKTYA
-209 LFLPKVSVERKV
+209 LFLPRVSVERKV
-221 VLDSTME
+221 VLDSAME

-236 GDIEVRPSIDL
+236 GDVEVRPSIEL
-247 PIETYKKLRYK
+247 PLEIYKKLRYK
-258 AAIRENFRQ
+258 AAIRDNFRQ
-267 IIGQQSVGVTR
+267 IIGQQSAGVTR

-299 SAIFATL
+299 SALFATL

-321 IKASYQTEESE
+321 IKASYQIEESE

-341 ASTAVPNF
+341 SSTAVPNF

-357 TGAIGDKLT
+357 TGTIGDKLT

-378 FENQLAIR
+378 YENQLAIR

-468 HFFISNFFVTNWE
+468 HFFVSNFFVTNWE
-481 NAFAQ
+481 NAFAR

-491 VLTSAMGGRQIN
+491 VLTPAMGGRQIN

-510 PANQF
+510 PANQL
-515 GGGGGGNG
+515 GGVGGQNPGGT
-523 GGAPL
+523 PL
-528 QENQRPGVALL
+528 QENQRPAVALL
-539 NLGDARY
+539 NLGDVPY
-546 SFQRLQE
+546 SFEGLQQ

-559 NAFNDLADT
+559 NAYNDLADT

-601 GQDYIFN
+601 GQDYVYN

-625 IAVSYDFTPVAGLPN
+625 IAVSYDFTPVPGVPN

-648 DTLRTRAVFKLI
+648 DTLQRRAVFKLI

-673 IMMLK
+673 ILMLK

-689 PDQFNAQVVYQN
+689 RDQFNAQVVYQN

-706 PENEVLPIPG
+706 PENEVLPISG

-764 FARPIRQEIERI
+764 FERPIREEIERV
-776 TGAPI
+776 TGQPI
-781 TQEND
+781 NEQNA
-786 RFVYSEIYER
+786 RFIYNEIYER

-817 SSIQNPISIGF
+817 STIQNPISIGF

-928 VNRIFGM
+928 VNRIFGL
-935 DLQYSTQL
+935 DLQYATQM

-948 AIDKLPLISTKEP
+948 WIDRLPLISTKEP
-961 SRFTINAEYAQIMP
+961 SRFSINAEYAQVMP
-975 GIPEELR
+975 GVPDELR
-982 TELDPEG
+982 TELDPDG

-1013 LGAPPHRTIE
+1013 LGSPPHQTLE
-1023 NPTILEDSIRGRYRA
+1023 NPTIVDDSIRGRYRA

-1053 ATREIFPNRVA
+1053 PTREIFPNRVA

-1074 FLSYDPTRRGPYN
+1074 YLSYDPTRRGPYN
-1087 FNTDFVVRGGVPD
+1087 FNPDFVIRRGVPD

-1132 PLTDTLGGAPLDSG
+1132 PLIDSVGAPPDSG

-1153 IISED
+1153 VLSED
-1158 VIPNRRLNTEDGMP
+1158 IIPNRRLNTEDGMP

-1186 EDAYGRFNTR
+1186 EDSYGRYNTR
-1196 VAKIDRQLLTGSL
+1196 VAKIDRQLLTGSI

-1227 HAQYLETLRN
+1227 HQQYLETLRN
-1237 ALGETNPEYLRIFN
+1237 ALGENNPEYQRILN

-1263 NVSGTEGNANQA
+1263 NVSGTEGNASQA
-1275 AAGPFVNIFPDTEDL
+1275 QAGPFVNIFPDTEDL

-1303 RYTIP
+1303 RYTIS
-1308 VNPEELNIPTPRGKF
+1308 VNPQELNQPTPRGRF
-1323 VVGGGQSNAG
+1323 VVGGGQANAG
-1333 WVQFRVP
+1333 WVQFRIP
-1340 LDEFTRQ
+1340 LDEFTRK
-1347 FGGIDF
+1347 FGAIDF

-1383 WQQINRDTLVS
+1383 WQLIGRDTLVS
-1394 IAAVNIEE
+1394 VAAVNIEE
-1402 NGSFYALPPGIQR
+1402 NGSFYALPPGIRR

-1430 QALVVIARQ
+1430 QALVVIARK
-1439 MGQDSARGVFRNFAI
+1439 MGQDSVRGVFRNFAI

-1467 LRAFIHGGAGVK
+1467 LKAFIHGGAGVR
-1479 YNELNPQDPENTR
+1479 YNELNPQDPANTR
-1492 VFLRFGATES
+1492 AFLRFGATET
-1502 NNYYEVQLPVK
+1502 NNYYEIQIPVK
-1513 PSPPVAV
+1513 PSPPVNV

-1550 ASFKLQRVSDT
+1550 ASFKLQRASDT
-1561 ETVVR
+1561 EVVVR
-1566 ELPDGKK
+1566 DFPDGKR

-1596 KERIESIEVWLN
+1596 KEFIESIEVWLN

-1618 TGWAVR
+1618 GGWAVR
-1624 ANSTLQL
+1624 ANTSLQL

-1636 VAATYQRQ
+1636 IAATYQRQ

-1649 GLNIRLNPIAAQNN
+1649 GLNIRINPITAQNN

-1670 TTINADKLL
+1670 TTFNADKLL
-1679 PAEDGWTIPVNIE
+1679 PAEDGWAIPINIE

-1703 PGREDILLDAAVARI
+1703 PGREDILLDAAVARV

-1732 QEAGERFRNEQVTL
+1732 QAAGERFRNEQISL

-1764 FWLARYTIDRM
+1764 FWLARYTIDR
-1775 SIGYNYSISRSRS
+1775 ITLGYNYSIARGRS
-1788 PQLISSED
+1788 PQLVSSED
-1796 WQWSANASYGLQL
+1796 WQWSANATYGLQL
-1809 PADAQLFIEPFKWM
+1809 PPDAQLFIEPFKWL
-1823 SSIPILN
+1823 SNIPILN
-1830 AFSDEKFYYVPQS
+1830 VFSEDKFYYVPQS
-1843 YSFDVRLNRDRRA
+1843 YTFDFRLNRDRRV

-1864 PLVLNSN
+1864 PLVINSN

-1885 SETMDMS
+1885 SETVDMS

-1915 GSDVFDDVL
+1915 GSDIFDDVL
-1924 ADLSRFDLGR
+1924 ADLSRFDLGL
-1934 DQNYNQSVTAN
+1934 DQSYNQSVTTN

-1959 GFTYNTQYS
+1959 NFTYNTQYS
-1968 WANPFVNNPAQFL
+1968 WANPFVNNPSQFL

-1987 NTALQVQSDINFGR
+1987 NSTLQVQSDINFGK

-2014 GSATSPPTNA
+2014 GTETMPPPQK
-2024 PKPPERPSRFFSLFD
+2024 PKRFFSLID
-2039 STETQSASEGNNIA
+2039 STEGASEGNNLT
-2053 KLLSDVGSL
+2053 KLLSDVGSVL
-2062 LGIFT
+2062 SIFT
-2067 RFDAFRV
+2067 RFDQFRV

-2103 RSDRPLPPS
+2103 RDDRPPPPS
-2112 LAYQMGFSD
+2112 LSYQLGLSD

-2130 PNAPAIPNFVDN
+2130 PNAPAIPNFTDN
-2142 FNQTQNFSVS
+2142 FNQSQNFSVS
-2152 TTWQMFDN
+2152 TTWQIFDN
-2160 LRIDLSWRTDWQF
+2160 LRMDLTWRTDWQF
-2173 RRGASV
+2173 RRGASI

-2200 SIFPDVESFREAINT
+2200 SIFPNIDNFREAINT
-2215 TFADSEGFVR
+2215 TFADSAGLVIR
-2225 NPPFP
+2225 NPPLLQ
-2230 EFAALFERSFEPTGI
+2230 FAELFERTFEPTGI
-2245 GRATATLFGQS
+2245 GRFTAKLFGQS
-2256 NNLAY
+2256 NRLAY

-2278 LLSGFASSASIEHA
+2278 LLSGFASNASIEHA
-2292 YTGTYATSFTQPL
+2292 YTGTYSTSFTQPL

-2325 LTLMWKFGLN
+2325 LNLMWKFGMN
-2335 SSISVGRTRS
+2335 SSISVGKTRS
-2345 FTLAVVNYQITKSNS
+2345 LTLAVVSYQITQANS

-2387 LDNTIDFSFNFA
+2387 LDNTIDFSFNFS

-2405 QNIILA
+2405 QNIIVA
-2411 GSNAAANPPI
+2411 GSNAATNPPI

-2450 TNPKAS
+2450 TKPKAS

>member
-1 MKREINDA
+1 M
-9 INSCLNARTALFEGG
+9 LF
-24 WWRLLVL
+24 VI
-31 FAVAVMFPMEVGMET
+31 AMMFPAEVGMEAVT
-46 VMTVGA
+46 TLDA
-52 SLTAMSQT
+52 SLTVMSPSSRTQAHT
-60 SERQQDGHDTAKSI
+60 GDTATKQVA
-74 LTDSVLSVVVPQ
+74 LTDSARFIA
-86 QSEASEE
+86 ASPTSQVTEKQEE
-93 KDERGAFRPIAT
+93 SSTYRPIAT
-105 AKLFYLNQAFAS
+105 AKLFYLNQYFAT
-117 QALLKPAISDTDTTT
+117 QALFKPTVSDTDTTA
-132 IQRKPIEDDDAG
+132 IRRSPIENEDAG
-144 EELDKA
+144 EELNKA
-150 IQQTGEAE
+150 IEQAE
-158 QTETKKGGAFPPT
+158 TQRRRTFPTT
-171 ELDSAEAALMDST
+171 ELDSAEASLTDST
-184 TRIKQFKYRR
+184 TRVKQFKYRR
-194 VDVPYLSPIEKKTYA
+194 VDVPYLSPIEAKTYA
-209 LFLPKVSVERKV
+209 LFLPKVNVERKV
-221 VLDSTME
+221 VLDSAME
-228 RIRISERI
+228 RVRISETI
-236 GDIEVRPSIDL
+236 AGVEVRPAIELSL
-247 PIETYKKLRYK
+247 ETYKKWRYK
-258 AAIRENFRQ
+258 AAIRDNFRQ
-267 IIGQQSVGVTR
+267 IIGQQSVGVSR

-332 DPVRRASGT
+332 DPIRRASGT

-357 TGAIGDKLT
+357 TGTIGDKLT

-378 FENQLAIR
+378 YENQLAIR

-439 RGRTESFSVQSGASI
+439 RGRTETFSVQSGASV

-468 HFFISNFFVTNWE
+468 HFFVSNFFVTNWE
-481 NAFAQ
+481 NAFAR

-491 VLTSAMGGRQIN
+491 VITPAMGGRQIN

-510 PANQF
+510 PANQL
-515 GGGGGGNG
+515 GGGGGQNA

-539 NLGDARY
+539 NLGDAPY
-546 SFQRLQE
+546 SFERLQQ

-559 NAFNDLADT
+559 NSYNDLADT
-568 SQTQAFLQ
+568 TQTQAFLQ
-576 QLRTADPLPPIPGP
+576 QLRTADPLPPIPGQ

-601 GQDYIFN
+601 GQDYVFN

-625 IAVSYDFTPVAGLPN
+625 IAVSYDFTPVPGLPN

-648 DTLRTRAVFKLI
+648 DSLQRRAVFKLV

-673 IMMLK
+673 ILMLK

-689 PDQFNAQVVYQN
+689 PDQFNAQVVFQN

-706 PENEVLPIPG
+706 PENEVLPISG
-716 FINTL
+716 FVNTL

-764 FARPIRQEIERI
+764 FARPIREEIERI
-776 TGAPI
+776 TGGPL
-781 TQEND
+781 TQENE

-817 SSIQNPISIGF
+817 STIQNPISIGF

-870 ANLTIDFEKN
+870 ANLKIDFEKN

-935 DLQYSTQL
+935 DLQYSTQM

-961 SRFTINAEYAQIMP
+961 SKFSINAEYAQVMP
-975 GIPEELR
+975 GIPAELR

-996 EGSRQIISFGL
+996 EGSRQIISLGL
-1007 NGNNWA
+1007 NGNNWV
-1013 LGAPPHRTIE
+1013 LGSPPHRDLE
-1023 NPTILEDSIRGRYRA
+1023 SPTIVEDSIRGRYRA
-1038 QLGWY
+1038 RLGWY

-1053 ATREIFPNRVA
+1053 PTREIFPNRVA

-1087 FNTDFVVRGGVPD
+1087 FNPDFVIRRGVPD

-1132 PLTDTLGGAPLDSG
+1132 PLVDSVGAPPDSG

-1196 VAKIDRQLLTGSL
+1196 VAKIDRQLLTGSI

-1227 HAQYLETLRN
+1227 HQQYLETLRN
-1237 ALGETNPEYLRIFN
+1237 ALGEDNPEYQRILN

-1275 AAGPFVNIFPDTEDL
+1275 QAGPFVNIFPDTEDL

-1303 RYTIP
+1303 RYTISI
-1308 VNPEELNIPTPRGKF
+1308 NPQELNIPTPRGKF
-1323 VVGGGQSNAG
+1323 VVSGGQSNAG
-1333 WVQFRVP
+1333 WVQFRIP
-1340 LDEFTRQ
+1340 LDEFTRR
-1347 FGGIDF
+1347 FSGIDF
-1353 TTIQYAR
+1353 TTIQYVR
-1360 VWVEQFRR
+1360 LWVEQFRR

-1383 WQQINRDTLVS
+1383 WQLINRDTLVGV
-1394 IAAVNIEE
+1394 AAVNIEE
-1402 NGSFYALPPGIQR
+1402 NGSFYALPPGIRR

-1430 QALVVIARQ
+1430 QALVVIARK
-1439 MGQDSARGVFRNFAI
+1439 MGQDSIRGVFRNFAI

-1467 LRAFIHGGAGVK
+1467 LKAFVHGGPGVR

-1502 NNYYEVQLPVK
+1502 NNYYEVQIPVK

-1550 ASFKLQRVSDT
+1550 ASFKLQRTSDT
-1561 ETVVR
+1561 EVVVR
-1566 ELPDGKK
+1566 NFPDGKR

-1596 KERIESIEVWLN
+1596 KEFIESIEVWLN

-1618 TGWAVR
+1618 GGWAVR
-1624 ANSTLQL
+1624 ANTTLQL

-1636 VAATYQRQ
+1636 VSATYQRQ

-1670 TTINADKLL
+1670 TTFNADKLL
-1679 PAEDGWTIPVNIE
+1679 PAEDGWTIPINIE
-1692 RSEARSIPKYV
+1692 RSEQRAIPKYL
-1703 PGREDILLDAAVARI
+1703 PGREDILLDAAVARV

-1726 ASESEA
+1726 ASEEEA
-1732 QEAGERFRNEQVTL
+1732 QQAGARFRNEQVTL

-1764 FWLARYTIDRM
+1764 FWLLRYTIDRLTF
-1775 SIGYNYSISRSRS
+1775 GYNYSIARSRS
-1788 PQLISSED
+1788 PQLVSSED
-1796 WQWSANASYGLQL
+1796 WQWSANVSYGLQL
-1809 PADAQLFIEPFKWM
+1809 PADAQLFIEPFKWL
-1823 SSIPILN
+1823 SRIPILN
-1830 AFSDEKFYYVPQS
+1830 VFSEDKFYYVPQS
-1843 YSFDVRLNRDRRA
+1843 YTFDFRLNRNRRA
-1856 SQNRGNNQ
+1856 SQNRGNDQ

-1885 SETMDMS
+1885 SETIDMS

-1908 ITREERR
+1908 ITREERK

-1945 WRPKMVSLLDWITP
+1945 WRPKMVSLLDWVTP
-1959 GFTYNTQYS
+1959 SFTYNTQYS

-2014 GSATSPPTNA
+2014 GGNAPPPSA
-2024 PKPPERPSRFFSLFD
+2024 PKPPKEPSRFFSLFD
-2039 STETQSASEGNNIA
+2039 STETQSAAEGNNIA
-2053 KLLSDVGSL
+2053 RLLSDIGSL
-2062 LGIFT
+2062 FSIFT
-2067 RFDAFRV
+2067 RFDQFRV
-2074 SYSITTGLQNTGIA
+2074 TYSITTGIQNSGIA

-2112 LAYQMGFSD
+2112 LSYQMGFSD
-2121 NPGARFLVD
+2121 NPGTRFLVNPD
-2130 PNAPAIPNFVDN
+2130 APAIPNFVDN
-2142 FNQTQNFSVS
+2142 FNQSQNFSVS
-2152 TTWQMFDN
+2152 TTWQIFDN
-2160 LRIDLSWRTDWQF
+2160 LRMDLTWRTDWQF
-2173 RRGASV
+2173 RRGITI
-2179 NGATGAQISADR
+2179 NGATGSQISADR

-2200 SIFPDVESFREAINT
+2200 SIFPNIDNFREAINT

-2225 NPPFP
+2225 NPPFN
-2230 EFAALFERSFEPTGI
+2230 EFAALFERTFEPTGI
-2245 GRATATLFGQS
+2245 GRLTASLFGQS
-2256 NNLAY
+2256 NRLAY
-2261 IPLPNWRVS
+2261 IPLPNWRIS

-2305 NSGEVIG
+2305 NSEEVIG

-2318 SFAPLIG
+2318 SFAPLVG
-2325 LTLMWKFGLN
+2325 LTLLWKFGLN
-2335 SSISVGRTRS
+2335 SSISMGRTRS
-2345 FTLAVVNYQITKSNS
+2345 LTLAVVNYQITQTNS
-2360 TQINFTLG
+2360 TQINITLG

-2373 LKVPLNFWPFDGAT
+2373 LKVPLNFWPFNGAT

-2411 GSNAAANPPI
+2411 GSNAATNPPI

-2450 TNPKAS
+2450 TKPKAS

>member
-1 MKREINDA
+1 MLPTE
-9 INSCLNARTALFEGG
+9 
-24 WWRLLVL
+24 
-31 FAVAVMFPMEVGMET
+31 MGMEAVIT
-46 VMTVGA
+46 AGT
-52 SLTAMSQT
+52 SLTAMSQP
-60 SERQQDGHDTAKSI
+60 SEKQQNRRDTATERRVLI
-74 LTDSVLSVVVPQ
+74 DSVISLVAPTAG
-86 QSEASEE
+86 EALEE
-93 KDERGAFRPIAT
+93 KEESSAYRPIAT
-105 AKLFYLNQAFAS
+105 ARLFYLSQMFAA
-117 QALLKPAISDTDTTT
+117 QALFKPTVSDTDTTA
-132 IQRKPIEDDDAG
+132 IQKRVIEDGDG
-144 EELDKA
+144 DK
-150 IQQTGEAE
+150 ERE
-158 QTETKKGGAFPPT
+158 QIKQEETKGALQT

-184 TRIKQFKYRR
+184 TRIEQFKYRR

-209 LFLPKVSVERKV
+209 LFLPKVGAERKV
-221 VLDSTME
+221 VLDSTTT
-228 RIRISERI
+228 RIRISETI
-236 GDIEVRPSIDL
+236 SGFEVRPSIEMSF
-247 PIETYKKLRYK
+247 ETYKRLRYK
-258 AAIRENFRQ
+258 AAIQDNFRQ
-267 IIGQQSVGVTR
+267 IIGQQSAGVSR

-299 SAIFATL
+299 STIFATL

-332 DPVRRASGT
+332 DPVRRATGT

-357 TGAIGDKLT
+357 TGTIGDKLT

-378 FENQLAIR
+378 YENQLAIR

-439 RGRTESFSVQSGASI
+439 RGRTETFSVQSGASV

-468 HFFISNFFVTNWE
+468 HFFVSNFFVTNWE
-481 NAFAQ
+481 GAFAK

-491 VLTSAMGGRQIN
+491 VLTQAMGGRQIN

-510 PANQF
+510 PANQL
-515 GGGGGGNG
+515 GGSGGNS

-539 NLGDARY
+539 NLGDEPY
-546 SFQRLQE
+546 SFERFQQ
-553 GFPFPN
+553 GFAFPN
-559 NAFNDLADT
+559 NAYNDLADT

-625 IAVSYDFTPVAGLPN
+625 IAVSYDFTPVPGQPN
-640 VRVGDFSN
+640 IKIGDFSN
-648 DTLRTRAVFKLI
+648 DTLQRRAIFKLV

-689 PDQFNAQVVYQN
+689 PDQFNAQVVFQN

-706 PENEVLPIPG
+706 PENEVLPIAG
-716 FINTL
+716 FVNTL

-764 FARPIRQEIERI
+764 FERPIRQEIEQV
-776 TGAPI
+776 TGAALTP
-781 TQEND
+781 ENE

-803 TSAKNFYGIKVRYK
+803 TSTKNFYGIKVRYK

-886 SRTIVGLRGEYA
+886 SRTIVGLRGQYA

-935 DLQYSTQL
+935 DLQYATQM

-948 AIDKLPLISTKEP
+948 AIDKLPFISTKEP
-961 SRFTINAEYAQIMP
+961 SKLTVNAEYAQVMP
-975 GIPEELR
+975 GIPDELR
-982 TELDPEG
+982 TELDPDG

-1013 LGAPPHRTIE
+1013 LGAPPHREIE
-1023 NPTILEDSIRGRYRA
+1023 SPTILQDSIRGRYRSEF
-1038 QLGWY
+1038 GWY
-1043 RLPVGDPRNV
+1043 RFPVGNPANV
-1053 ATREIFPNRVA
+1053 PTRDIFPNRVA

-1074 FLSYDPTRRGPYN
+1074 YLSYDPRRRGPYN
-1087 FNTDFVVRGGVPD
+1087 FNTDFVIRGGVPD
-1100 SSYGA
+1100 SSYGS

-1125 EFWFKYQ
+1125 EFWFKYL
-1132 PLTDTLGGAPLDSG
+1132 PDSVSAPPDSG

-1153 IISED
+1153 VISED

-1196 VAKIDRQLLTGSL
+1196 VAKIDRQLLTGSI
-1209 GTEDVGLDG
+1209 GTEDVGIDG

-1237 ALGETNPEYLRIFN
+1237 ALGENNPEYQRILS
-1251 DPAGDNFSLDVT
+1251 DPSGDNFSIDVT
-1263 NVSGTEGNANQA
+1263 RLSGTEGNANQGQ
-1275 AAGPFVNIFPDTEDL
+1275 AGPFVNIFPDTEDL

-1303 RYTIP
+1303 RYTISI
-1308 VNPEELNIPTPRGKF
+1308 NPEDLNIPTPRGEF

-1333 WVQFRVP
+1333 WVQFRIP
-1340 LDEFTRQ
+1340 LNRFTRQ
-1347 FGGIDF
+1347 FGAIDF

-1360 VWVEQFRR
+1360 IWVEQFRR
-1368 PAQLGFAT
+1368 PALLGFAT

-1383 WQQINRDTLVS
+1383 WQQINRDTLVGV
-1394 IAAVNIEE
+1394 AAVNVEE

-1430 QALVVIARQ
+1430 QALVVIARK
-1439 MGQDSARGVFRNFAI
+1439 MGQDSSRGVFRNFAI

-1467 LRAFIHGGAGVK
+1467 LKAFVHGGAGVK

-1492 VFLRFGATES
+1492 VFLRFGATET

-1513 PSPPVAV
+1513 PSPPVVV

-1550 ASFKLQRVSDT
+1550 ASFKLQRASDT
-1561 ETVVR
+1561 EIVVR
-1566 ELPDGKK
+1566 DFPDGKR

-1578 QPSLGNVRV
+1578 QPNLGSVRV

-1596 KERIESIEVWLN
+1596 KESIESIEVWLN

-1618 TGWAVR
+1618 GGWAVR
-1624 ANSTLQL
+1624 ANTTLQF

-1649 GLNIRLNPIAAQNN
+1649 GLNIRLNPISAQNN

-1692 RSEARSIPKYV
+1692 RSESRSIPKYV
-1703 PGREDILLDAAVARI
+1703 PGREDILLDAAVARV

-1732 QEAGERFRNEQVTL
+1732 QEAGNRFRNEQVTL
-1746 SSTERFSMPT
+1746 STTERFSMPT

-1764 FWLARYTIDRM
+1764 FWLARYTIDRI
-1775 SIGYNYSISRSRS
+1775 SVGYNYSVSRSRS
-1788 PQLISSED
+1788 PQLITSED
-1796 WQWSANASYGLQL
+1796 WQWSANAGYGLQL
-1809 PADAQLFIEPFKWM
+1809 PSDAQLFIEPFKWLNR
-1823 SSIPILN
+1823 IPILN
-1830 AFSDEKFYYVPQS
+1830 VFSDEKFYYVPQS
-1843 YSFDVRLNRDRRA
+1843 YTFDFRLNRDRRA
-1856 SQNRGNNQ
+1856 SQNRGNDQ

-1885 SETMDMS
+1885 SETVDMS

-1968 WANPFVNNPAQFL
+1968 WTNPFVNNPAQFL

-1987 NTALQVQSDINFGR
+1987 NTALQVQSDINFGK

-2014 GSATSPPTNA
+2014 ASDVSPTPNA
-2024 PKPPERPSRFFSLFD
+2024 PKPRGRPSRFLSLFD
-2039 STETQSASEGNNIA
+2039 STETQSKTEGNSLT
-2053 KLLSDVGSL
+2053 KLLGDIGSVF
-2062 LGIFT
+2062 GIFT
-2067 RFDAFRV
+2067 RFDQFRV
-2074 SYSITTGLQNTGIA
+2074 TYSITTGLQNTGIA
-2088 GGAGWL
+2088 GGAGWF

-2103 RSDRPLPPS
+2103 RSDKPLPPS
-2112 LAYQMGFSD
+2112 LSYQMGFSD

-2130 PNAPAIPNFVDN
+2130 PNAATIPNFVDN

-2160 LRIDLSWRTDWQF
+2160 LRIDLNWRTDWLF
-2173 RRGASV
+2173 RRSASV
-2179 NGATGAQISADR
+2179 NGATGGQISADR
-2191 SGSITKTYI
+2191 SGSITKTFI
-2200 SIFPDVESFREAINT
+2200 SIVPDVDGFREAINT
-2215 TFADSEGFVR
+2215 TFVDSAGQILT
-2225 NPPFP
+2225 NPPLR
-2230 EFAALFERSFEPTGI
+2230 EFAELFERSFEPTGI
-2245 GRATATLFGQS
+2245 GRLTASLFGQS

-2270 LTGLEKLD
+2270 LSGLEKLD

-2335 SSISVGRTRS
+2335 SSISVGKTRS

-2373 LKVPLNFWPFDGAT
+2373 LKVPLNFWPFNGAT

-2411 GSNAAANPPI
+2411 GSNAATNPPI
-2421 GTTQITFQPRL
+2421 GSTQITFQPRL

-2450 TNPKAS
+2450 TKPKAS

>member
-1 MKREINDA
+1 M
-9 INSCLNARTALFEGG
+9 LF
-24 WWRLLVL
+24 VI
-31 FAVAVMFPMEVGMET
+31 AMMFPAEVGMEAVT
-46 VMTVGA
+46 TLDA
-52 SLTAMSQT
+52 SLTVMSPSSRTQAHT
-60 SERQQDGHDTAKSI
+60 GDTATKQVA
-74 LTDSVLSVVVPQ
+74 LTDSARFIA
-86 QSEASEE
+86 ASPTSQVTEKQEE
-93 KDERGAFRPIAT
+93 SSTYRPIAT
-105 AKLFYLNQAFAS
+105 AKLFYLNQYFAT
-117 QALLKPAISDTDTTT
+117 QALFKPTVSDTDTTA
-132 IQRKPIEDDDAG
+132 IRRSPIENEDAG
-144 EELDKA
+144 EELNKA
-150 IQQTGEAE
+150 IEQAE
-158 QTETKKGGAFPPT
+158 TQRRRTFPTT
-171 ELDSAEAALMDST
+171 ELDSAEASLTDST
-184 TRIKQFKYRR
+184 TRVKQFKYRR
-194 VDVPYLSPIEKKTYA
+194 VDVPYLSPIEAKTYA
-209 LFLPKVSVERKV
+209 LFLPKVNVERKV
-221 VLDSTME
+221 VLDSAME
-228 RIRISERI
+228 RVRISETI
-236 GDIEVRPSIDL
+236 AGVEVRPAIELSL
-247 PIETYKKLRYK
+247 ETYKKWRYK
-258 AAIRENFRQ
+258 AAIRDNFRQ
-267 IIGQQSVGVTR
+267 IIGQQSVGVSR

-332 DPVRRASGT
+332 DPIRRASGT

-357 TGAIGDKLT
+357 TGTIGDKLT

-378 FENQLAIR
+378 YENQLAIR

-439 RGRTESFSVQSGASI
+439 RGRTETFSVQSGASV

-468 HFFISNFFVTNWE
+468 HFFVSNFFVTNWE
-481 NAFAQ
+481 NAFAR

-491 VLTSAMGGRQIN
+491 VITPAMGGRQIN

-510 PANQF
+510 PANQL
-515 GGGGGGNG
+515 GGGGGQNA

-539 NLGDARY
+539 NLGDAPY
-546 SFQRLQE
+546 SFERLQQ

-559 NAFNDLADT
+559 NSYNDLADT
-568 SQTQAFLQ
+568 TQTQAFLQ
-576 QLRTADPLPPIPGP
+576 QLRTADPLPPIPGQ

-601 GQDYIFN
+601 GQDYVFN

-625 IAVSYDFTPVAGLPN
+625 IAVSYDFTPVPGLPN

-648 DTLRTRAVFKLI
+648 DSLQRRAVFKLV

-673 IMMLK
+673 ILMLK

-689 PDQFNAQVVYQN
+689 PDQFNAQVVFQN

-706 PENEVLPIPG
+706 PENEVLPISG
-716 FINTL
+716 FVNTL

-764 FARPIRQEIERI
+764 FARPIREEIERI
-776 TGAPI
+776 TGGPL
-781 TQEND
+781 TQENE

-817 SSIQNPISIGF
+817 STIQNPISIGF

-870 ANLTIDFEKN
+870 ANLKIDFEKN

-935 DLQYSTQL
+935 DLQYSTQM

-961 SRFTINAEYAQIMP
+961 SKFSINAEYAQVMP
-975 GIPEELR
+975 GIPAELR

-996 EGSRQIISFGL
+996 EGSRQIISLGL
-1007 NGNNWA
+1007 NGNNWV
-1013 LGAPPHRTIE
+1013 LGSPPHRDLE
-1023 NPTILEDSIRGRYRA
+1023 SPTIVEDSIRGRYRA
-1038 QLGWY
+1038 RLGWY

-1053 ATREIFPNRVA
+1053 PTREIFPNRVA

-1087 FNTDFVVRGGVPD
+1087 FNPDFVIRRGVPD

-1132 PLTDTLGGAPLDSG
+1132 PLVDSVGAPPDSG

-1196 VAKIDRQLLTGSL
+1196 VAKIDRQLLTGSI

-1227 HAQYLETLRN
+1227 HQQYLETLRN
-1237 ALGETNPEYLRIFN
+1237 ALGEDNPEYQRILN

-1275 AAGPFVNIFPDTEDL
+1275 QAGPFVNIFPDTEDL

-1303 RYTIP
+1303 RYTISI
-1308 VNPEELNIPTPRGKF
+1308 NPQELNIPTPRGKF
-1323 VVGGGQSNAG
+1323 VVSGGQSNAG
-1333 WVQFRVP
+1333 WVQFRIP
-1340 LDEFTRQ
+1340 LDEFTRR

-1383 WQQINRDTLVS
+1383 WQLINRDTLVGV
-1394 IAAVNIEE
+1394 AAVNIEE
-1402 NGSFYALPPGIQR
+1402 NGSFYALPPGIRR

-1430 QALVVIARQ
+1430 QALVVIARK
-1439 MGQDSARGVFRNFAI
+1439 MGQDSIRGVFRNFAI

-1467 LRAFIHGGAGVK
+1467 LKAFVHGGPGVR

-1502 NNYYEVQLPVK
+1502 NNYYEVQIPVK

-1550 ASFKLQRVSDT
+1550 ASFKLQRTSDT
-1561 ETVVR
+1561 EVVVR
-1566 ELPDGKK
+1566 NFPDGKR

-1596 KERIESIEVWLN
+1596 KEFIESIEVWLN

-1618 TGWAVR
+1618 GGWAVR
-1624 ANSTLQL
+1624 ANTTLQL

-1636 VAATYQRQ
+1636 VSATYQRQ

-1670 TTINADKLL
+1670 TTFNADKLL
-1679 PAEDGWTIPVNIE
+1679 PAEDGWTIPINIE
-1692 RSEARSIPKYV
+1692 RSEQRAIPKYL
-1703 PGREDILLDAAVARI
+1703 PGREDILLDAAVARV

-1726 ASESEA
+1726 ASEEEA
-1732 QEAGERFRNEQVTL
+1732 QQAGARFRNEQVTL

-1764 FWLARYTIDRM
+1764 FWLLRYTIDRLTF
-1775 SIGYNYSISRSRS
+1775 GYNYSIARSRS
-1788 PQLISSED
+1788 PQLVSSED
-1796 WQWSANASYGLQL
+1796 WQWSANVSYGLQL
-1809 PADAQLFIEPFKWM
+1809 PADAQLFIEPFKWL
-1823 SSIPILN
+1823 SRIPILN
-1830 AFSDEKFYYVPQS
+1830 VFSEDKFYYVPQS
-1843 YSFDVRLNRDRRA
+1843 YTFDFRLNRNRRA
-1856 SQNRGNNQ
+1856 SQNRGNDQ

-1885 SETMDMS
+1885 SETIDMS

-1908 ITREERR
+1908 ITREERK

-1945 WRPKMVSLLDWITP
+1945 WRPKMVSLLDWVTP
-1959 GFTYNTQYS
+1959 SFTYNTQYS

-2014 GSATSPPTNA
+2014 GGNAPPPSA
-2024 PKPPERPSRFFSLFD
+2024 PKPPKEPSRFFSLFD
-2039 STETQSASEGNNIA
+2039 STETQSAAEGNNIA
-2053 KLLSDVGSL
+2053 RLLSDIGSL
-2062 LGIFT
+2062 FSIFT
-2067 RFDAFRV
+2067 RFDQFRV
-2074 SYSITTGLQNTGIA
+2074 TYSITTGIQNSGIA

-2112 LAYQMGFSD
+2112 LSYQMGFSD
-2121 NPGARFLVD
+2121 NPGTRFLVNPD
-2130 PNAPAIPNFVDN
+2130 APAIPNFVDN
-2142 FNQTQNFSVS
+2142 FNQSQNFSVS
-2152 TTWQMFDN
+2152 TTWQIFDN
-2160 LRIDLSWRTDWQF
+2160 LRMDLTWRTDWQF
-2173 RRGASV
+2173 RRGITI
-2179 NGATGAQISADR
+2179 NGATGSQISADR

-2200 SIFPDVESFREAINT
+2200 SIFPNIDNFREAINT

-2225 NPPFP
+2225 NPPFN
-2230 EFAALFERSFEPTGI
+2230 EFAALFERTFEPTGI
-2245 GRATATLFGQS
+2245 GRLTASLFGQS
-2256 NNLAY
+2256 NRLAY
-2261 IPLPNWRVS
+2261 IPLPNWRIS

-2305 NSGEVIG
+2305 NSEEVIG

-2318 SFAPLIG
+2318 SFAPLVG
-2325 LTLMWKFGLN
+2325 LTLLWKFGLN
-2335 SSISVGRTRS
+2335 SSISMGRTRS
-2345 FTLAVVNYQITKSNS
+2345 LTLAVVNYQITQTNS
-2360 TQINFTLG
+2360 TQINITLG

-2373 LKVPLNFWPFDGAT
+2373 LKVPLNFWPFNGAT

-2411 GSNAAANPPI
+2411 GSNAATNPPI

-2450 TNPKAS
+2450 TKPKAS

>member
-1 MKREINDA
+1 M
-9 INSCLNARTALFEGG
+9 FEGEI
-24 WWRLLVL
+24 WRLLIPFVI
-31 FAVAVMFPMEVGMET
+31 AVMFPVEVGMET
-46 VMTVGA
+46 VIAVGA
-52 SLTAMSQT
+52 SLTAMSTSSKTQEQT
-60 SERQQDGHDTAKSI
+60 LDTVAERVG
-74 LTDSVLSVVVPQ
+74 LTDSVFSLVAPTAEEV
-86 QSEASEE
+86 SEE
-93 KDERGAFRPIAT
+93 KEENRAYRPIAT
-105 AKLFYLNQAFAS
+105 AKLFYLNQSFAAQS
-117 QALLKPAISDTDTTT
+117 FLLKPTISDTDTTA
-132 IQRKPIEDDDAG
+132 IQRKTIEDNDAG
-144 EELDKA
+144 EELDNV
-150 IQQTGEAE
+150 IR
-158 QTETKKGGAFPPT
+158 QTETQKRGTFPTT

-194 VDVPYLSPIEKKTYA
+194 VDVPYLSPIETKTYS

-228 RIRISERI
+228 RIRISETI
-236 GDIEVRPSIDL
+236 SGVEVRPSIEL
-247 PIETYKKLRYK
+247 PLETYKKLRYK
-258 AAIRENFRQ
+258 AAIRDNFRQ
-267 IIGQQSVGVTR
+267 IIGQQSVGVSR

-357 TGAIGDKLT
+357 TGTIGDKLT

-378 FENQLAIR
+378 YENQLAIR

-468 HFFISNFFVTNWE
+468 HFFVSNFFVTNWE
-481 NAFAQ
+481 RAFAQ

-491 VLTSAMGGRQIN
+491 VITQAMGGRQLN

-510 PANQF
+510 PANQL
-515 GGGGGGNG
+515 GGGGGQNA

-539 NLGDARY
+539 NLGDAPY
-546 SFQRLQE
+546 SFERLQQ

-559 NAFNDLADT
+559 NSYNDLADT
-568 SQTQAFLQ
+568 TQTQAFLQ
-576 QLRTADPLPPIPGP
+576 QLRTADPLPPIPGQ

-601 GQDYIFN
+601 GQDYVFN
-608 PILGYITF
+608 PILGHITF

-625 IAVSYDFTPVAGLPN
+625 IAVSYDFTPVPGVPN

-648 DTLRTRAVFKLI
+648 DSLQRRAVFKLV

-673 IMMLK
+673 ILMLK

-689 PDQFNAQVVYQN
+689 PDQFNAQVVFQN

-706 PENEVLPIPG
+706 PENEVLPITG
-716 FINTL
+716 FVNTL

-764 FARPIRQEIERI
+764 FERPIREEIERI
-776 TGAPI
+776 TGGPL
-781 TQEND
+781 TQQNE

-817 SSIQNPISIGF
+817 STIQNPISIGF

-855 LGQVTILKDDALQQG
+855 LGQVTILRDDALQQG
-870 ANLTIDFEKN
+870 ANLKIDFEKN

-898 FSDDF
+898 FNDDF

-935 DLQYSTQL
+935 DLQYSTQM

-948 AIDKLPLISTKEP
+948 AIDKLPLVSTKEP
-961 SRFTINAEYAQIMP
+961 SKFSINAEYAQVMP
-975 GIPEELR
+975 GIPDELR
-982 TELDPEG
+982 TELDPDG

-1013 LGAPPHRTIE
+1013 LGSPPHRDLE
-1023 NPTILEDSIRGRYRA
+1023 SPTIVEDSIRGRYRA

-1053 ATREIFPNRVA
+1053 PTREIFPNRVA

-1074 FLSYDPTRRGPYN
+1074 FLSYDPTKRGPYN
-1087 FNTDFVVRGGVPD
+1087 FNPDFTIRGGVPD
-1100 SSYGA
+1100 SAYGS

-1132 PLTDTLGGAPLDSG
+1132 PLIDNPNAPLDSG

-1153 IISED
+1153 ILSED
-1158 VIPNRRLNTEDGMP
+1158 IIPNRRLNTEDGMP
-1172 INPEDFNPDQIAFG
+1172 INPEDLNPDQIAFG

-1196 VAKIDRQLLTGSL
+1196 VAKIDRQLLTGSI
-1209 GTEDVGLDG
+1209 GTEDVGIDG
-1218 INDQLERQF
+1218 IDDQLERQF

-1237 ALGETNPEYLRIFN
+1237 ALGENNPEYQRILN
-1251 DPAGDNFSLDVT
+1251 DPAGDNFTLDVT
-1263 NVSGTEGNANQA
+1263 NVSGTQGNANQA
-1275 AAGPFVNIFPDTEDL
+1275 QAGPFVNIFPDTEDL

-1303 RYTIP
+1303 RYTISI
-1308 VNPEELNIPTPRGKF
+1308 NPEELNVPTPRGRF
-1323 VVGGGQSNAG
+1323 VVGGGQTNAG
-1333 WVQFRVP
+1333 WVQFRIP
-1340 LDEFTRQ
+1340 LDEFTRR

-1383 WQQINRDTLVS
+1383 WQQINRDTLVA

-1430 QALVVIARQ
+1430 QALVVIARK
-1439 MGQDSARGVFRNFAI
+1439 MGQDSSRGVFRNFAI
-1454 GNTGGFNLNPYKR
+1454 GNTGGFNLNPYKQ
-1467 LRAFIHGGAGVK
+1467 LRAFVHGGAGVR

-1502 NNYYEVQLPVK
+1502 NNYYEVQIPVK
-1513 PSPPVAV
+1513 PSPPVNV

-1540 NNIDIDLDEI
+1540 NNIDINLDEI
-1550 ASFKLQRVSDT
+1550 ASFKLQRASDT
-1561 ETVVR
+1561 EVVVR
-1566 ELPDGKK
+1566 NFPDGKR

-1587 FAFGVINPS
+1587 FAFGVVNPS
-1596 KERIESIEVWLN
+1596 KEFIESIEVWLN

-1618 TGWAVR
+1618 GGWAVR
-1624 ANSTLQL
+1624 ANTTLQL

-1636 VAATYQRQ
+1636 VSATYQRQ

-1670 TTINADKLL
+1670 TTFNADKLL

-1692 RSEARSIPKYV
+1692 RSEQRAIPKYV
-1703 PGREDILLDAAVARI
+1703 PGREDILLDAAVARV

-1726 ASESEA
+1726 ASEEEA
-1732 QEAGERFRNEQVTL
+1732 QQAGARFRDEQVSL

-1775 SIGYNYSISRSRS
+1775 SVGYNYSVSRSRS

-1809 PADAQLFIEPFKWM
+1809 PADAQLFIEPFKWL
-1823 SSIPILN
+1823 SRIPILN
-1830 AFSDEKFYYVPQS
+1830 VFSEDKFYYVPQS
-1843 YSFDVRLNRDRRA
+1843 YTFDFRLNRDRRA

-1885 SETMDMS
+1885 SETIDMS

-1908 ITREERR
+1908 ITREERK

-1945 WRPKMVSLLDWITP
+1945 WRPKMVSLLDWVTP
-1959 GFTYNTQYS
+1959 SFTYNTQYS

-2014 GSATSPPTNA
+2014 SGNVPPPSA
-2024 PKPPERPSRFFSLFD
+2024 PKPPQKPSRFFSLFD
-2039 STETQSASEGNNIA
+2039 STETQSTAEGNNIT

-2062 LGIFT
+2062 FSVFT
-2067 RFDAFRV
+2067 RFDQLRV
-2074 SYSITTGLQNTGIA
+2074 TYSITTGIQNSGIA

-2112 LAYQMGFSD
+2112 LGYQMGFSD
-2121 NPGARFLVD
+2121 NPGKRFLVD
-2130 PNAPAIPNFVDN
+2130 PDAPAIPNFVDN
-2142 FNQTQNFSVS
+2142 FNQSQNFSVS
-2152 TTWQMFDN
+2152 TTWQIFDN
-2160 LRIDLSWRTDWQF
+2160 LRMDLTWRTDWQF
-2173 RRGASV
+2173 RRGATV
-2179 NGATGAQISADR
+2179 NGATGGQISADR

-2200 SIFPDVESFREAINT
+2200 SVFPNIDNFREAINT

-2225 NPPFP
+2225 NPPFN
-2230 EFAALFERSFEPTGI
+2230 EFAALFERTFEPTGI
-2245 GRATATLFGQS
+2245 GRLTASLFGQS
-2256 NNLAY
+2256 SRLAY
-2261 IPLPNWRVS
+2261 IPLPNWRIS

-2318 SFAPLIG
+2318 SFAPLVG
-2325 LTLMWKFGLN
+2325 LTLLWKFGLN
-2335 SSISVGRTRS
+2335 SSISMGRTRS
-2345 FTLAVVNYQITKSNS
+2345 LTLAVVNYQITQTNS
-2360 TQINFTLG
+2360 TQINVTIG

-2373 LKVPLNFWPFDGAT
+2373 LKVPLNFWPFNGAT

-2411 GSNAAANPPI
+2411 GSNAATNPPI

-2450 TNPKAS
+2450 TKPKAS